1 MNKED
6 NIKKIVKSELSDAK
20 EFAKATSIDDV
31 KTGQWF
37 ISLLSKV
44 ARTYDKNVTA
54 EYFQKKYP
62 GLSDDEVADILID
75 VTVKYA
81 TIAGGVAGAAITAN
95 QIALLSSVGAT
106 AAIMAGSIGGEIIYL
121 ARLQM
126 KLILDLSV
134 VYDIQLDAD
143 DPEDI
148 LMVFGYALGI
158 VPTELIGKSVEKA
171 AGAGTQYAVR
181 QYISKGTLQTIQA
194 FGNRIGLKILQRSI
208 IKYAVPIVSAAVG
221 SSYNYFTTK
230 TVGRIAKSH
239 LKNRGKVT
247 EELRV
252 LISKKNTYHIV
263 FPAAVLYMAYVD
275 GKFTMEEKELYKAVL
290 SRLKLDDYEKD
301 EFNRLL
307 SNQENI
313 LEAIK
318 EIDDQSTSE
327 SLVKVLALMAVYDG
341 EFAKEEEDFIVAVA
355 NRLDIEIDVK
365 SILEQAS
372 DYKVIVKEGLI
383 QTVSGKITESADYIG
398 STVKKIVKRKKVKKL
413 K

>member
-1 MNKED
+1 MDSKQNL
-6 NIKKIVKSELSDAK
+6 KKRVSIEMSEAQQ
-20 EFAKATSIDDV
+20 FAKATSIDDV
-31 KTGQWF
+31 KSGQWF

-44 ARTYDKNVTA
+44 ASTYDKNVTA
-54 EYFQKKYP
+54 EYFQKKYL
-62 GLSDDEVADILID
+62 GLSDDEVADILIN

-106 AAIMAGSIGGEIIYL
+106 AVIMAGSIGAEIIYL

-126 KLILDLSV
+126 KLVLDLSV

-158 VPTELIGKSVEKA
+158 VPTELIGKTIEKA
-171 AGAGTQYAVR
+171 AGAGTQYAIR

-194 FGNRIGLKILQRSI
+194 FGKRIGMKILQRSI
-208 IKYAVPIVSAAVG
+208 IKYAVPVVSAAVG

-230 TVGRIAKSH
+230 TVGKIAKAH

-263 FPAAVLYMAYVD
+263 FPAAVLYMAYAD
-275 GKFTMEEKELYKAVL
+275 GKLTMEEKELYKAVL
-290 SRLKLDDYEKD
+290 SRLTLD
-301 EFNRLL
+301 EFEKTEFQRLL
-307 SNQENI
+307 SSQENI

-318 EIDDQSTSE
+318 EINDQSISH
-327 SLVKVLALMAVYDG
+327 SLVKVLALMAIYDG
-341 EFAKEEEDFIVAVA
+341 VFSEEEKKFLLDVSSELNIDVDIV
-355 NRLDIEIDVK
+355 DIER
-365 SILEQAS
+365 QAK
-372 DYKVIVKEGLI
+372 DYKIIIDDNFAQKTSGAIKGFVTAIGGVI
-383 QTVSGKITESADYIG
+383 SRPF
-398 STVKKIVKRKKVKKL
+398 KKNNKDL
-413 K
+413 D